1 MEINDETK
9 KIVQDLGT
17 AINMAVERSSDV
29 AEAIERLR
37 EAGFELE
44 LTLKMEIGLRPVG
57 AGDVEGENVS
67 STALDLTD
75 EDMRT
80 LRQMKIRID
89 DN

>member
-17 AINMAVERSSDV
+17 AINMAVERSADV

-57 AGDVEGENVS
+57 AGDLEGENV